1 MESNFVVWT
10 LTKWIY
16 YFNMIKERYK
26 NAYYNIAKEIS
37 LLSYANRLKVGAII
51 VKDNRII
58 SIGFNGTPPN
68 WDNECEEEEV
78 FYTRSTYFKGQ
89 VYTYESHIKDINAK
103 QYTRLKTKPEVIH
116 AEMNALHKLASSNES
131 GNNATM
137 FCTHTPCMECAKG
150 VVMSGIKNFYYID
163 KYRSDDGLFFLQKS
177 GVNIEQRS
185 YD

>member
-1 MESNFVVWT
+1 MELNFVVWT

-68 WDNECEEEEV
+68 WDNECEKELKSYDE
-78 FYTRSTYFKGQ
+78 RATYFEREDWK
-89 VYTYESHIKDINAK
+89 YNKETK

-131 GNNATM
+131 GNNASM
-137 FCTHTPCMECAKG
+137 FCTHSPCMECAKG

>member
-1 MESNFVVWT
+1 MR
-10 LTKWIY
+10 LIY

-68 WDNECEEEEV
+68 WDNECEEEKNEMIGPNQMAGPFLV
-78 FYTRSTYFKGQ
+78 
-89 VYTYESHIKDINAK
+89 
-103 QYTRLKTKPEVIH
+103 TKPEVIH
-116 AEMNALHKLASSNES
+116 AEMNALHKLASSHES
-131 GNNATM
+131 GNNASM
-137 FCTHTPCMECAKG
+137 FCTHSPCIECAKG

-177 GVNIEQRS
+177 GVNIEQRL